1 MNESLLPVP
10 RVVLALAEG
19 VVPDELFE
27 LGAVIARVHACPLI
41 VRVSAN
47 VGLHAAAE
55 LPFVKQIDV
64 AGVLRAWTPRH
75 AQRARVRASRHC
87 SLRLQALSRE
97 YALDTSLEEAPG
109 GSLASVLSSLR
120 EDVLVLGS
128 PRTFGAAV
136 RTARIGV
143 VCRDGGRDA
152 QVLST
157 GQALADKLK
166 GALHVLLAREAVEAP
181 PPPPLPAPRAPRTTR
196 QQTLPSLAAVVTAAR
211 AARVQV
217 LVLSRS
223 DLAPEDATLQEFLA
237 RPGRA
242 VVVLP

>member
-1 MNESLLPVP
+1 MNDALLPAPAP
-10 RVVLALAEG
+10 RVVLALGEG
-19 VVPDELFE
+19 VVADELFD
-27 LGAVIARVHACPLI
+27 LGAVIARAYAWPLI
-41 VRVSAN
+41 VRVGAN
-47 VGLHAAAE
+47 VGLHVAAE

-64 AGVLRAWTPRH
+64 AGVPRAWTPRH
-75 AQRARVRASRHC
+75 AQRARIRAARHC
-87 SLRLQALSRE
+87 TLRLQALSRE
-97 YALDTSLEEAPG
+97 FALDARLEEAPG
-109 GSLASVLSSLR
+109 ASLASLLSSLR
-120 EDVLVLGS
+120 RDVLVLGS

-143 VCRDGGRDA
+143 VCRDGARDA

-157 GQALADKLK
+157 GQALADKLQ
-166 GALHVLLAREAVEAP
+166 GALHVLFARDTLP
-181 PPPPLPAPRAPRTTR
+181 PEPDPRTPRITCQR
-196 QQTLPSLAAVVTAAR
+196 TLPSLAAVVTAAR

-237 RPGRA
+237 RPGRV